1 MADASPGQV
10 LTEVLDGWK
19 AGIENRQPDK
29 VASHF
34 TTDALFQGFR
44 PEHSIGR
51 QGVADYY
58 AAQSQGLTA
67 TYKTLD
73 VRQRAPGVI
82 VGYVSVD
89 FGFPD
94 KPTIRV
100 HLTVVLEDT
109 DGTSLISHY
118 HVSKVA

>member
-1 MADASPGQV
+1 MTDASPDQV
-10 LTEVLDGWK
+10 LTLVLDGWK
-19 AGIENRQPDK
+19 AGIANRQPDK

-34 TTDALFQGFR
+34 TTGTLFQGFR
-44 PEHSIGR
+44 PEHSVGR

-58 AAQSQGLTA
+58 ASQPQGLTA
-67 TYKTLD
+67 NYKTLD
-73 VRQRAPGVI
+73 VRQPAPGVI

-89 FGFPD
+89 FGFRD

-100 HLTVVLEDT
+100 HLTVVLERSDAAW
-109 DGTSLISHY
+109 LISHY